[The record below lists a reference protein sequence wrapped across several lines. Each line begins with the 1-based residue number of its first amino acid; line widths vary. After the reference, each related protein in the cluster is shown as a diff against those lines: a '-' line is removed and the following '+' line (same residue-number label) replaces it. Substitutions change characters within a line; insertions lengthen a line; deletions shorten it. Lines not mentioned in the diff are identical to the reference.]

1 MRLLS
6 LSWISLEIQLPE
18 ERPDIHSTQPQ
29 SPLSIPQRTIWGPHL
44 SPPFLLWVCAFCGIP
59 AGGISFNWCVRR
71 ACLSHMTCDGHGFHP
86 FMSMVTDFIWMAAL
100 GQSSEVGTLEIFTMI
115 AKSP

>member
-1 MRLLS
+1 
-6 LSWISLEIQLPE
+6 
-18 ERPDIHSTQPQ
+18 
-29 SPLSIPQRTIWGPHL
+29 
-44 SPPFLLWVCAFCGIP
+44 
-59 AGGISFNWCVRR
+59 
-71 ACLSHMTCDGHGFHP
+71 MTCDGHGFHP